1 MLFRTVLRH
10 PLQPESAQ
18 SLAGSLLRQPIDT
31 VSGLL
36 KEGEKP
42 ASCYFA
48 DNDLIAIGAAEAL
61 REAGWR
67 IPEDIALVGFDDLPA
82 CEYMTPA
89 LTTVSVPKQY
99 MGEVADIRL
108 VQLIEGEN
116 SLPLAIQVFTKLIK
130 RHSV

>member
-18 SLAGSLLRQPIDT
+18 SPAGSLLRQPIDT

-99 MGEVADIRL
+99 MGEVAVIRL